1 MHYFPIHL
9 LKAIQTGTD
18 ILGNPIT
25 TLQEPCAACNGYTG
39 RFTEW
44 TAEDAE
50 LVGRDVTQTQRKL
63 LTDAPLARCKEADV
77 VRAGSEDYRIT
88 SMGGGGCCIWND
100 GIKPSQNGDAQR
112 ENQNHSKRN
121 RRVSCCTGAKIKIG
135 FRCSL

>member
-50 LVGRDVTQTQRKL
+50 LVGR
-63 LTDAPLARCKEADV
+63 
-77 VRAGSEDYRIT
+77 
-88 SMGGGGCCIWND
+88 GCYPN
-100 GIKPSQNGDAQR
+100 A
-112 ENQNHSKRN
+112 
-121 RRVSCCTGAKIKIG
+121 AKTVD
-135 FRCSL
+135 RCSAGTL

>member
-1 MHYFPIHL
+1 MHYFTIHL

-25 TLQEPCAACNGYTG
+25 TLKEPCAACTEYTG

-77 VRAGSEDYRIT
+77 VRAGSEDYRL
-88 SMGGGGCCIWND
+88 
-100 GIKPSQNGDAQR
+100 
-112 ENQNHSKRN
+112 
-121 RRVSCCTGAKIKIG
+121 
-135 FRCSL
+135 SLIHI

>member
-44 TAEDAE
+44 TA
-50 LVGRDVTQTQRKL
+50 
-63 LTDAPLARCKEADV
+63 APLARCKEADV

-88 SMGGGGCCIWND
+88 S
-100 GIKPSQNGDAQR
+100 IKDLHGRWRMLYLERWYQTLP
-112 ENQNHSKRN
+112 E
-121 RRVSCCTGAKIKIG
+121 RRCTT
-135 FRCSL
+135 

>member
-44 TAEDAE
+44 TAEDA
-50 LVGRDVTQTQRKL
+50 
-63 LTDAPLARCKEADV
+63 
-77 VRAGSEDYRIT
+77 
-88 SMGGGGCCIWND
+88 
-100 GIKPSQNGDAQR
+100 
-112 ENQNHSKRN
+112 
-121 RRVSCCTGAKIKIG
+121 
-135 FRCSL
+135 